1 MQINFRVECPHCHW
15 GVKYRDSYV
24 NKGFLKIKCDHC
36 KKVLFFKITV
46 MGVLVEVS
54 KELPEG
60 LPCESLLDKEDEL
73 KSEVHI
79 PSTASEETLYLE
91 IKRIIAEKLDIYE
104 DKIKPETN
112 FIEDLKT
119 DSLDLVELVMAFEDT
134 YNIEIP
140 TEDAERLLTVK
151 EVYDYLFIRIFKTT

>member
-1 MQINFRVECPHCHW
+1 MQINFRIECPHCHW
-15 GVKYRDSYV
+15 GVGYKDSYV

>member
-1 MQINFRVECPHCHW
+1 
-15 GVKYRDSYV
+15 
-24 NKGFLKIKCDHC
+24 
-36 KKVLFFKITV
+36 